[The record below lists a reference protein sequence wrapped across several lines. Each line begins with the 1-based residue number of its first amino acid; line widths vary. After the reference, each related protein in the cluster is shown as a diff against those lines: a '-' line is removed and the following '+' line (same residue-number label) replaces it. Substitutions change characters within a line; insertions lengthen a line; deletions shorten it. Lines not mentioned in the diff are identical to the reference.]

1 MAEKKVKGIS
11 MWLVPIVALG
21 FASTQLS
28 WALFNNVVPL
38 MLQENY
44 GITLAWVG
52 FIMTWDNII
61 AFFLQPAIGSLSDKT
76 KTRIGKRMP
85 YIIPG
90 IILGSIL
97 FYGIFLASK
106 EVLWIFLA
114 AIVLFNLSMALYRSP
129 TVSLLPDLVRSEDRT
144 LGNGIVNL
152 VGGAFSGVSLF
163 VGGAMLKAGNTQ
175 SAFLMVS
182 VGMILSLIILFGV
195 IKENKYDLGTKVVE
209 EKDNVFTILKR
220 EFKRMVR
227 AEDKSMLFML
237 LAIFFWFVAW
247 NAIEAF
253 YSTYVHRTFVPELTG
268 EEASGVASGVM
279 FVFPVVFVLFTL
291 VGGILGKN
299 IGRAKT
305 MKIGLAIMTL
315 AIFLGSLIKIDSFLG
330 LSLSWETSFTIIF
343 VIAAIGWGLVNV
355 NSIVII
361 WELAVDNGT
370 GTGFYYAFASAAA
383 ITGPT
388 VMGWIL
394 EIDISY
400 LFPFSITFLVI
411 AFITLFFVKSGEAG
425 EKDGLLSEAL
435 SEISD

>member
-11 MWLVPIVALG
+11 LWLVPIVALG

-28 WALFNNVVPL
+28 WSLFNNVVPL
-38 MLQENY
+38 MLQDNY
-44 GITLAWVG
+44 GISLAWVG
-52 FIMTWDNII
+52 FIMTWDNIL
-61 AFFLQPAIGSLSDKT
+61 AFFIQPAIGSLSDKT

-85 YIIPG
+85 FIVPG
-90 IILGSIL
+90 IILGSVL

-106 EVLWIFLA
+106 QALWIFLST
-114 AIVLFNLSMALYRSP
+114 IVLFNLSMALYRSP
-129 TVSLLPDLVRSEDRT
+129 TVSLLPDVLKSEDRT

-152 VGGAFSGVSLF
+152 VGGVFSGVSLF
-163 VGGAMLKAGNTQ
+163 VGGGMLAAGNTQ
-175 SAFLMVS
+175 GAFLMVS
-182 VGMILSLIILFGV
+182 VGMILSLIILFSV
-195 IKENKYDLGTKVVE
+195 IKEKKYDLSDVVI

-247 NAIEAF
+247 NALEAF
-253 YSTYVHRTFVPELTG
+253 YSTYVHRTFVPELSG

-279 FVFPVVFVLFTL
+279 FIFPVVFVVFTL
-291 VGGILGKN
+291 VGGILGKKY
-299 IGRAKT
+299 GRSRT

-315 AIFLGSLIKIDSFLG
+315 AIFLGSLIQANSFLG
-330 LSLSWETSFTIIF
+330 LTMDWKNAFKIIF
-343 VIAAIGWGLVNV
+343 AIAGTGWGLVNV
-355 NSIVII
+355 NSIVVI

-388 VMGWIL
+388 VMGLIL
-394 EIDISY
+394 DININF

-425 EKDGLLSEAL
+425 EKDGMLSDAL
-435 SEISD
+435 AEITD

>member
-1 MAEKKVKGIS
+1 MAEKKVKSIS

-38 MLQENY
+38 MLQDNY

-76 KTRIGKRMP
+76 KTGIGKRMP
-85 YIIPG
+85 FIIPG
-90 IILGSIL
+90 IILGSVL

-106 EVLWIFLA
+106 QALWIFLA
-114 AIVLFNLSMALYRSP
+114 AIVLFNLSMAVYRSP
-129 TVSLLPDLVRSEDRT
+129 TVSLLPDLVRSGDRT

-152 VGGAFSGVSLF
+152 VGGAFAGVSLF
-163 VGGAMLKAGNTQ
+163 VGGAMLEDGNTQ
-175 SAFLMVS
+175 GAFLLVS
-182 VGMILSLIILFGV
+182 VGMILSLIVLFLV

-247 NAIEAF
+247 NALEAF
-253 YSTYVHRTFVPELTG
+253 YSTYVKQTFLPNSTG
-268 EEASGVASGVM
+268 EEAAGVASTVM

-291 VGGILGKN
+291 VGGVLGKK
-299 IGRAKT
+299 IGRSKT
-305 MKIGLAIMTL
+305 MKIGLAIMTV
-315 AIFLGSLIKIDSFLG
+315 AIFLGSLIQENSFLG
-330 LSLSWETSFTIIF
+330 LTMDWETSFKIIF
-343 VIAAIGWGLVNV
+343 AIAATGWGLVNV
-355 NSIVII
+355 NSIVVI

-388 VMGWIL
+388 IMGLIL
-394 EIDISY
+394 DIDINF
-400 LFPFSITFLVI
+400 LFPFSIAFLVI
-411 AFITLFFVKSGEAG
+411 AFFTLFFVKSGEAG
-425 EKDGLLSEAL
+425 EKDVMLSDAL
-435 SEISD
+435 AEISD